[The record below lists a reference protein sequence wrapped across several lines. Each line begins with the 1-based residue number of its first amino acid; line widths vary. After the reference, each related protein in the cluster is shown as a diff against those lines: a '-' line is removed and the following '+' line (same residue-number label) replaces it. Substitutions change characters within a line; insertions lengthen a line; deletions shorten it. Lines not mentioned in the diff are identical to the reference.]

1 MKQMGHHN
9 VLYNRIAA
17 GSKRQTELTSTT
29 FDLYSIHIK
38 NRGNKWHKMQAHVRL
53 VSSKCLFITNFIQL
67 F

>member
-1 MKQMGHHN
+1 MKQMGHHD

-29 FDLYSIHIK
+29 FDLYLIHIK
-38 NRGNKWHKMQAHVRL
+38 A
-53 VSSKCLFITNFIQL
+53 QL